1 MAVVYHH
8 FRRRRGQYLRRERVF
23 RDIDNPI
30 DYLDDDDIIAKYRL
44 PRFVIFDLCRRFD
57 GDLKRP
63 TLRSRSLTVSLQV
76 MTALR
81 FYATGS
87 FQAVT
92 ADVHRISR
100 PSVSRVIN
108 DVTNCLVRLSR
119 EHIKMPTQQE
129 LINVMGGFHEIA
141 GCPNVIGAID
151 GTHIRIQS
159 TPNDEHLFVN
169 RKKLSFN

>member
-1 MAVVYHH
+1 MAVVYYH

-44 PRFVIFDLCRRFD
+44 PRSNRRLY
-57 GDLKRP
+57 GDIKRP
-63 TLRSRSLTVSLQV
+63 TLRSRSLSVSLQV

-92 ADVHRISR
+92 ADVHGLSR

-108 DVTNCLVRLSR
+108 DITNC
-119 EHIKMPTQQE
+119 
-129 LINVMGGFHEIA
+129 
-141 GCPNVIGAID
+141 
-151 GTHIRIQS
+151 
-159 TPNDEHLFVN
+159 
-169 RKKLSFN
+169 

>member
-1 MAVVYHH
+1 
-8 FRRRRGQYLRRERVF
+8 
-23 RDIDNPI
+23 
-30 DYLDDDDIIAKYRL
+30 
-44 PRFVIFDLCRRFD
+44 
-57 GDLKRP
+57 
-63 TLRSRSLTVSLQV
+63 

-108 DVTNCLVRLSR
+108 DVTYCLVRISR

-129 LINVMGGFHEIA
+129 LVNVMGGFHELS
-141 GCPNVIGAID
+141 GFPNVFGAID
-151 GTHIRIQS
+151 GTHIRIKS
-159 TPNDEHLFVN
+159 PPNDENFIVN
-169 RKKLSFN
+169 RKIMIIIIQLMFKGSGMRN